1 MSLALHAQLL
11 FSGISVGSI
20 YGLVALGLVLPFKA
34 AGILNFAQGE
44 MVTVGAYIALF
55 LSVTLHLH
63 PYVVFP
69 LTLVLAAVFGIAVER
84 TFIRPVMRTPEFT
97 IVICTLAVGLM
108 IKNVVRLVW
117 QDNVYPLPVP
127 FSRDTLALGDV
138 RVNPLLLWV
147 DASAVVLMAVLV
159 AFFRFTRHGRAMRA
173 VSQSQEGARL
183 MGIRVEGVFAAT
195 WAISTAMGAMAGVL
209 LGALFGI
216 HPELGGVLMK
226 AFVAAVIGGFFSL
239 PGAVVGGVL
248 VGVVETFS
256 GAYAG
261 SAFKELVTFLLLIG
275 VLLVRPHGLF
285 GARQARRV

>member
-55 LSVTLHLH
+55 LTVSLHLH

-84 TFIRPVMRTPEFT
+84 AFIRPVMRTPEFT

-108 IKNVVRLVW
+108 IKNVVRLTW

-127 FSRDTLALGDV
+127 ISADTIALGDV
-138 RVNPLLLWV
+138 RINPLLLWV
-147 DASAVVLMAVLV
+147 DGSALALMAVLV
-159 AFFRFTRHGRAMRA
+159 AFFRLTRHGKAMRA

-195 WAISTAMGAMAGVL
+195 WAISTAMGAMAGIL

-216 HPELGGVLMK
+216 HPELGSVLTK

-261 SAFKELVTFLLLIG
+261 SAFKELVAFLLLIA

-285 GARQARRV
+285 GSQQARRV